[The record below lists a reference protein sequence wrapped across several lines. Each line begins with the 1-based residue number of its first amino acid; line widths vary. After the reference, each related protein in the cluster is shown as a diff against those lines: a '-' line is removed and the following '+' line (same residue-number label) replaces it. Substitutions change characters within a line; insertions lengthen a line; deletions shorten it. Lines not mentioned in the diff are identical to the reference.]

1 MGADDVGTDVV
12 GVVFRHQTRRHV
24 DADNLGRRG
33 IDIFHQRGKATCQRL
48 VQTRSEESV
57 NHHHVRLQLGWV
69 EFLNHLHKLLQ
80 LLHLLKPLLVGST
93 VRREVSTDVKEKSTH
108 PVVLLCQQ
116 TGYGK
121 CVATVIARTGKH
133 HDGRRVRVFLYDGL
147 RNRLGRTLHKIEAR
161 NGLVLNSVSV

>member
-12 GVVFRHQTRRHV
+12 GVVFRHQARRYV

-57 NHHHVRLQLGWV
+57 NHHHVRFQLGWV

-80 LLHLLKPLLVGST
+80 LLHLLQPLLVGST
-93 VRREVSTDVKEKSTH
+93 VTCPNDINKAEVKDELKLAEK
-108 PVVLLCQQ
+108 
-116 TGYGK
+116 
-121 CVATVIARTGKH
+121 
-133 HDGRRVRVFLYDGL
+133 
-147 RNRLGRTLHKIEAR
+147 TLSK
-161 NGLVLNSVSV
+161 